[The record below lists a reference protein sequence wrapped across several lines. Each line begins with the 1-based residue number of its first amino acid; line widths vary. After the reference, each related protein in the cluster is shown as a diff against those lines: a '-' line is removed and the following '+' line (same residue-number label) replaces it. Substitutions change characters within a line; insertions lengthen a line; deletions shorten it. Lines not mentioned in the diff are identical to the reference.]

1 MATTA
6 LAFFICT
13 FGMLSYLVASY
24 LFNDTFYAVF
34 IPFLLLTGTVVVF
47 GWWISNEVV
56 SPVERVSLLAKS
68 LERGMSNSVPK
79 TSGSAETD
87 ELMETMVRISRQT
100 QKLVSSM
107 DEVAQGNLDVVL
119 SHGENSDKITTTFQ
133 KLLAKV
139 TESIHAKQELTQ
151 LQTTLSKLTEEVSS
165 IRRDNL
171 NVTVSTDADET
182 REVGLALN
190 HLIEQLSETVLQ
202 VKTSSMNSQK
212 ISLEINSGLQSLIRK
227 DEDRIAKMNQAS
239 ITLRKV
245 PQIVEKISE
254 EIAQSAF
261 SATQSIQTAR
271 NGTNVAQA
279 NLNAVANL
287 RKQIHESIKRIQKLT
302 ESSQE
307 IGKIAKTVE
316 DLAQRT
322 SMVALNASIQAV
334 ELNEN
339 GRGFAI
345 VSEEVERLAK
355 RANDTNKSISS
366 LNKSIQSEIN
376 KVESSLENTV
386 SEVANL
392 SKFAL
397 ETTNAIAELER
408 YVTQFLGL
416 QEKISSYTLE
426 QNDDA
431 ERAFETFVASISET
445 EESVRV
451 LKQSAD
457 SVQRITN
464 SMDGLQISVSHVKV
478 SSADS
483 RGAQR
488 NSLPSPIEAPE
499 MANF

>member
-1 MATTA
+1 
-6 LAFFICT
+6 
-13 FGMLSYLVASY
+13 
-24 LFNDTFYAVF
+24 
-34 IPFLLLTGTVVVF
+34 
-47 GWWISNEVV
+47 
-56 SPVERVSLLAKS
+56 
-68 LERGMSNSVPK
+68 
-79 TSGSAETD
+79 
-87 ELMETMVRISRQT
+87 
-100 QKLVSSM
+100 
-107 DEVAQGNLDVVL
+107 
-119 SHGENSDKITTTFQ
+119 
-133 KLLAKV
+133 
-139 TESIHAKQELTQ
+139 
-151 LQTTLSKLTEEVSS
+151 
-165 IRRDNL
+165 
-171 NVTVSTDADET
+171 
-182 REVGLALN
+182 
-190 HLIEQLSETVLQ
+190 
-202 VKTSSMNSQK
+202 
-212 ISLEINSGLQSLIRK
+212 
-227 DEDRIAKMNQAS
+227 
-239 ITLRKV
+239 
-245 PQIVEKISE
+245 VEKISE

-397 ETTNAIAELER
+397 ETTNAIDELER

-431 ERAFETFVASISET
+431 ERAFETFVGSIGET
-445 EESVRV
+445 EESVRI

-464 SMDGLQISVSHVKV
+464 SMDGLQISVAHVKA
-478 SSADS
+478 SSAES
-483 RGAQR
+483 RGVPK
-488 NSLPSPIEAPE
+488 NSFSNPIEAPE
-499 MANF
+499 LSNF